1 MEANLPV
8 FINKIIR
15 LGLNLGLRGGS
26 LLAKFA
32 LTIYITRYIGLE
44 AVGIFGLL
52 QAANVIGTKVIGY
65 GLYFVANRDMVG
77 LAPERQ
83 ARIICDQHAVYG
95 IGYGIVLLLTLLA
108 WPFVPAADGPYVLYS
123 VALLIVAHQVLE
135 LGNSLV
141 SLHRPLATNFMFAV
155 TNGLWALPPIAL
167 GLWFPDY
174 RSLDLV
180 LQSWLAGALFSMLC
194 GWYFMHGIPV
204 GTAMRQ
210 PPNWDWAKKALRRG
224 LPLYVAILTMN
235 GGMYVDRAVI
245 SGLAGMELA
254 GVFVMFWQFAY
265 AVQILM
271 QTGVLVTEYPKLI
284 ADYKHGDEAGYWRR
298 FRALSVRM
306 ALAGAAACIIA
317 AIAIDPI
324 IRFVNKPLALAHI
337 NLFYC
342 MLLAFWIRFQ
352 ADVSNYALYA
362 RHQDKALGIS
372 YFVNLLV
379 ASASNLIFVWLW
391 GLDGAAA
398 AFVFTAVALTGFQ
411 GWLLWS
417 KRHERPSSHVDGEGF
432 DQLL

>member
-1 MEANLPV
+1 MSV
-8 FINKIIR
+8 FFNKIIR

-65 GLYFVANRDMVG
+65 GLYFVANREMVG
-77 LAPERQ
+77 LPPERQ
-83 ARIICDQHAVYG
+83 ARIICDQHVIYA
-95 IGYGIVLLLTLLA
+95 IGYGVVLLLTLMA
-108 WPFVPAADGPYVLYS
+108 WPFIPAPDVPYVLYS

-141 SLHRPLATNFMFAV
+141 SLHRSLATNFMFAV
-155 TNGLWALPPIAL
+155 TNGLWALPPIAI
-167 GLWFPDY
+167 GLMFPEY
-174 RSLDLV
+174 RTLDLV
-180 LQSWLAGALFSMLC
+180 LQSWLVGALFSMLC
-194 GWYFMHGIPV
+194 GWFFMHGIPV
-204 GTAMRQ
+204 ETAMRQ
-210 PPNWDWAKKALRRG
+210 KPNWDWAKKALRRG
-224 LPLYVAILTMN
+224 LPLYIAILTMN

-284 ADYKHGDEAGYWRR
+284 ADYKQGDEAGYWRR
-298 FRALSVRM
+298 FRRLSLRM
-306 ALAGAAACIIA
+306 AMAGGAACVIA
-317 AIAIDPI
+317 AIAIEPI
-324 IRFVNKPLALAHI
+324 IYYVNKPLALEHI

-372 YFVNLLV
+372 YFVNLVV
-379 ASASNLIFVWLW
+379 ASVSNLLFVSLW
-391 GLDGAAA
+391 GLDGAAV

-417 KRHERPSSHVDGEGF
+417 KRKERPSAHIDEGELE
-432 DQLL
+432 QPL